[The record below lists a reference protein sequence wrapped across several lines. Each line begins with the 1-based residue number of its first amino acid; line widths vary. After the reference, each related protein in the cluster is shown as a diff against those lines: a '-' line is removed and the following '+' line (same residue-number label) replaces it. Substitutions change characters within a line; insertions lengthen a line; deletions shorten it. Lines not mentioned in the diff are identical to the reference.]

1 MAGRA
6 VNRNICE
13 YCGPKSVV
21 PPGYDSMG
29 SRYTCLKK
37 GFGAGKYTE
46 KRAWQ
51 RRMGFRVDPEFKN
64 KCGDNRVYRARN
76 ARSPSRSLVRSPVR
90 SPVRSRRRSPV
101 RSPRRSPVRSRRR
114 SPVRSPRRSPVRSRR
129 RSPVRSRRRSPVRSR
144 SRRRSISPVYRRSPK
159 PDRRRYNSSRRRSL
173 SPRGAGGRR

>member
-114 SPVRSPRRSPVRSRR
+114 SPVRS
-129 RSPVRSRRRSPVRSR
+129 RRRSPVRSR